1 MNNAFLFICL
11 LGFYLNIFSQNDS
24 ISVKKLDEIILNTSR
39 IDIPFSENSRSIQ
52 IISSNEIKKR
62 NPKNVIELLK
72 QISGIDI
79 RQRGINGQ
87 QADLYIRG
95 GTFDQSLILIDGVKL
110 DDPQTG
116 HHSLNLLLPIEM
128 IERVEIIKGPASRI
142 YGQNAFTGAINLVT
156 KDILDS
162 KTFLELNIGS
172 FNQKMIKSSFSTKK
186 LIANYSYSDSDGY
199 RYNTDFINRS
209 YLLKSNMKIFDKPVN
224 FLGFFSERN
233 FGANGFYA
241 TPSAKDQYEETQG
254 SLISFTTKFLKNNFV
269 FKPKIFWRRHQDE
282 YVFIRNNP
290 SIYRNLHIS
299 NKIGASIDLSY
310 FSNIGTTGF
319 GIDISNTN
327 IISNNLGNHKR
338 TISNLFLEHL
348 FLLFNS
354 KMDVILG
361 TSFNLYSDY
370 GNKFFPGIEIGYQ
383 INNSFKF
390 FLNLANTYRIPT
402 YTDLYYADSTTVG
415 NENLNPESASNMEF
429 GIKYSK
435 KSLIFNGSLFRRN
448 SKNLIDYVK
457 EFEEDLWQAR
467 NILALETLGFELD
480 FGINFKFIK
489 TFHELNIGYTFIDDS
504 DPKAIFNFS
513 KYSINSFKNNYIF
526 LITSK
531 LSKRISSTINFKNSE
546 RSNYISY
553 NVLDIGVK
561 WQNSKWTFSILAN
574 NILNE
579 EYYET
584 NLIPM
589 PKVNVNLSANYI
601 F

>member
-1 MNNAFLFICL
+1 
-11 LGFYLNIFSQNDS
+11 
-24 ISVKKLDEIILNTSR
+24 
-39 IDIPFSENSRSIQ
+39 
-52 IISSNEIKKR
+52 
-62 NPKNVIELLK
+62 
-72 QISGIDI
+72 
-79 RQRGINGQ
+79 
-87 QADLYIRG
+87 
-95 GTFDQSLILIDGVKL
+95 
-110 DDPQTG
+110 
-116 HHSLNLLLPIEM
+116 M

-162 KTFLELNIGS
+162 KTFLELNTGS
-172 FNQKMIKSSFSTKK
+172 FNQKMIKSSFATKK

-209 YLLKSNMKIFDKPVN
+209 YLLKSNMKIFDQPLN

-319 GIDISNTN
+319 GIDIANTN

-480 FGINFKFIK
+480 FGINFEFIK

-546 RSNYISY
+546 RSNYVSY

-561 WQNSKWTFSILAN
+561 WQNPKWTFSILAN

-589 PKVNVNLSANYI
+589 PKANINLSANYI